1 MEIVGSGK
9 ALTKLKEQ
17 AELNAFKRL
26 QSQFSSPE
34 QLEQIDQH
42 IIRNEKRKSTVES
55 QLKSAI
61 QSHFISVN
69 SCMDQLKDVNDNL
82 TDVRTT
88 IYSIQEEYKTI
99 SHLENTLSNLRI
111 EATKHKQLKSAK
123 ENVKNILNVDD
134 LAVQANAFI
143 EQNKLLNAHRCL
155 LDMEKCRNDILEELG
170 PPNDKNNN
178 ISDIKLVMDFFKKTK
193 EIQTLLK
200 NNIFVTIKR
209 MLEVTKTFPEQL
221 VTALRIIEREEIL
234 DEDWKKKKEETGF
247 APPDRPKRWRK
258 ECRDTIKSIAET
270 KIHGCR
276 IEERETDDS
285 WFSKHLGNICSR
297 LIQDLEV
304 VKKLCEPCFPP
315 SYRIFDFFVDSV
327 HQVLGVY
334 MKELLD
340 NDQLKGQEF
349 FILLSW
355 QDTYKSDYFMGHPN
369 LNLDTT
375 KLPDLL
381 DGRYYMMA
389 LDKHIEVTQNKISF
403 WFQNAIDKNYVEW
416 QSNTMP
422 YTIEGNFES
431 SMPNDINTMLIQQ
444 LDLINFAN
452 DDRFAK
458 ETLKF
463 LLSELNSFVLTLAGK
478 IVEFKINHFKNTE
491 ILKNSFT
498 VRMVSTSNDCLRLK
512 NDFLNIRNKYDKFID
527 KDEIGGP
534 NDQYEILGS
543 KIEKVSDSCLDFII
557 EDMAKC
563 LDEQYFK
570 ILLSK
575 EWLTNDRIIITII
588 ETSKDYMNDLMFLR
602 PESQIVCLIKW
613 HNRIKAEYMKGFL
626 QNLSMMTRVSAK
638 YKYSD
643 PNERILFSNKL
654 KKEIINLEQWF
665 ENMVPKIEE
674 NSNLFDFGV
683 LTLMNNIIKADDIDF
698 MGVEVGALVKK
709 CPMTSDMLFALL
721 SLRGDISRSEFKE
734 KYEDYCT
741 TESSK
746 DEAMTILKRSLK
758 LN

>member
-1 MEIVGSGK
+1 MEIVSGSGK

-34 QLEQIDQH
+34 QLEQIEQH
-42 IIRNEKRKSTVES
+42 ILRNEKRKSTVES

-134 LAVQANAFI
+134 LAVQANAYI
-143 EQNKLLNAHRCL
+143 EQNKLLNAHKCL

-170 PPNDKNNN
+170 PPSEKSNNN
-178 ISDIKLVMDFFKKTK
+178 NDIKLVMDFFKKTK
-193 EIQTLLK
+193 EIQTLLH
-200 NNIFVTIKR
+200 NCIFMTLKR
-209 MLEVTKTFPEQL
+209 MLEVSKSFPEQL
-221 VTALRIIEREEIL
+221 VTALRIIERENIL

-247 APPDRPKRWRK
+247 APPDRPKRWGR
-258 ECRDTIKSIAET
+258 ECRETIRSIAET

-276 IEERETDDS
+276 IEERETDES

-297 LIQDLEV
+297 LIQDLEIT
-304 VKKLCEPCFPP
+304 KKLCEPCFPP
-315 SYRIFDFFVDSV
+315 HYRIFDFFVDSI
-327 HQVLGVY
+327 HQILGVY
-334 MKELLD
+334 LKELLD

-369 LNLDTT
+369 LNLDTS

-381 DGRYYMMA
+381 DDTYYYKA
-389 LDKHIEVTQNKISF
+389 LAKHIEVTQNKISF
-403 WFQNAIDKNYVEW
+403 WFQNALDKNYIEW

-452 DDRFAK
+452 DERFSK

-463 LLSELNSFVLTLAGK
+463 LLNQLSNFVGALTAK
-478 IVEFKINHFKNTE
+478 IVEFKNIHFKNTE

-512 NDFLNIRNKYDKFID
+512 NDFLNIRNKYDKFMEQ
-527 KDEIGGP
+527 DEIGGP
-534 NDQYEILGS
+534 NDQYEILGT
-543 KIEKVSDSCLDFII
+543 KINKVSELCLDFII
-557 EDMAKC
+557 EDIAFC
-563 LDEQYFK
+563 LNESFFK
-570 ILLSK
+570 ILLTK
-575 EWLTNDRIIITII
+575 EWLTNDKVITTII
-588 ETSKDYMNDLMFLR
+588 ETSKDYMNDLMYLR
-602 PESQIVCLIKW
+602 PDSQIVVLVKW
-613 HNRIKAEYMKGFL
+613 HNRIKSEYMKGFL
-626 QNLSMMTRVSAK
+626 QNLTKALVKSKFSE
-638 YKYSD
+638 
-643 PNERILFSNKL
+643 PGERTLFANKL

-665 ENMVPKIEE
+665 ENMVPRIEE
-674 NSNLFDFGV
+674 NNNLFDFGA
-683 LTLMNNIIKADDIDF
+683 LSLMNNIIKADDIDF

-741 TESSK
+741 L
-746 DEAMTILKRSLK
+746 EASNDPAMLILKKSIK
-758 LN
+758 V